1 MQGGIQQAV
10 GAHGTVG
17 RIAEMETPRGVI
29 VWRPPGGSLCYSQVT
44 PLQLRSG
51 PCEVADLMPLPPIH
65 SIAMKLATG

>member
-29 VWRPPGGSLCYSQVT
+29 VLLSSHPTAAEIWAL
-44 PLQLRSG
+44 
-51 PCEVADLMPLPPIH
+51 
-65 SIAMKLATG
+65 